1 MDTTEQGL
9 IYSYPSRAR
18 VGRGSDENSNIPYDN
33 HNVSIFVNIAS
44 NNQSIT
50 VLLFYYKT
58 CVKEKRNQTSRNSIH
73 FPLFIYLGKISDSKS
88 ARNCQNSW
96 WSLTDGWIIWRN
108 DRSTDK
114 AGCRVACTRLKSR
127 LFDWSSRRSA
137 EQHSISRLNYAQGR
151 VSVCAE
157 FGITILAEDRFPASS
172 SSPSTSSTSCINK
185 SVSSVDT

>member
-1 MDTTEQGL
+1 MTHFLRVFLSQRTVDLRRHISEVHVLGKIFNCPEMGCNQVFRRQTTLDQHARLHLNIKPFQCLWCDFTGECQSYLIVSANLMDTPEQGRL
-9 IYSYPSRAR
+9 YGYPSRAR
-18 VGRGSDENSNIPYDN
+18 VCRGSDENSNIPYDN

-96 WSLTDGWIIWRN
+96 
-108 DRSTDK
+108 
-114 AGCRVACTRLKSR
+114 
-127 LFDWSSRRSA
+127 
-137 EQHSISRLNYAQGR
+137 
-151 VSVCAE
+151 
-157 FGITILAEDRFPASS
+157 
-172 SSPSTSSTSCINK
+172 
-185 SVSSVDT
+185 